1 MSAGIRI
8 ITRMKNFFRSA
19 AFLAAAGLVAKVIGA
34 LYKIPLVTV
43 LGAEGMGIYQ
53 LVFPAYTTL
62 LALSSGGI
70 PQAVSRSTARALAV
84 GNTRESRRILTV
96 SVLSLAAAGLAGSLI
111 MALGGAFF
119 ARLQGNPLAA
129 AAYVALAPS
138 VLFVSLLAALR
149 GWWQGRNNMF
159 PTAAS
164 QLVEQVVKLGAGL
177 FFAAALMPYG
187 VECGV
192 AGAAIGITAS
202 EALALLA
209 LAVGLLARR
218 RNETPEGAAPPVRA
232 VLSDVYGSALPI
244 SFGSL
249 VLPLLQ
255 LIDSVMIVNIL
266 VAGGMPVAEATSL
279 YGAAGAPV
287 SAIVNLPAVVTSAV
301 AAALMPRFSAALK
314 RGERADGYVAEGMK
328 YAHVVGLGGSAAL
341 CLFARPLVT
350 LLYSSGLTPAL
361 TEVAASVLRV
371 SSVSVMYVCYM
382 QIATTYLQAAGRAYV
397 PAVNLLIG
405 GALKAVLTALLLPLA
420 GMTGSAAA
428 SVAAYAVTF
437 ALDAAAARDGLR
449 GIPARPFAMCALS
462 AAAACLA
469 GGAVLMLPLPP
480 VAATLTALA
489 AFGTVYLAALAAAG
503 VLHPRELLSRPV
515 KINAAAGVK
524 KSKKY

>member
-1 MSAGIRI
+1 
-8 ITRMKNFFRSA
+8 MKNFFRSA
-19 AFLAAAGLVAKVIGA
+19 AFLAAAGLIAKVIGA

-192 AGAAIGITAS
+192 AGAAIGI
-202 EALALLA
+202 
-209 LAVGLLARR
+209 
-218 RNETPEGAAPPVRA
+218 
-232 VLSDVYGSALPI
+232 I
-244 SFGSL
+244 
-249 VLPLLQ
+249 
-255 LIDSVMIVNIL
+255 I
-266 VAGGMPVAEATSL
+266 
-279 YGAAGAPV
+279 
-287 SAIVNLPAVVTSAV
+287 
-301 AAALMPRFSAALK
+301 
-314 RGERADGYVAEGMK
+314 
-328 YAHVVGLGGSAAL
+328 
-341 CLFARPLVT
+341 
-350 LLYSSGLTPAL
+350 
-361 TEVAASVLRV
+361 
-371 SSVSVMYVCYM
+371 
-382 QIATTYLQAAGRAYV
+382 
-397 PAVNLLIG
+397 
-405 GALKAVLTALLLPLA
+405 
-420 GMTGSAAA
+420 
-428 SVAAYAVTF
+428 
-437 ALDAAAARDGLR
+437 
-449 GIPARPFAMCALS
+449 
-462 AAAACLA
+462 
-469 GGAVLMLPLPP
+469 
-480 VAATLTALA
+480 
-489 AFGTVYLAALAAAG
+489 
-503 VLHPRELLSRPV
+503 
-515 KINAAAGVK
+515 
-524 KSKKY
+524 